1 MSMAVHFSKV
11 DGRQDSSQ
19 NDLVPPAI
27 YAVVKIACLSDI
39 CNGMSKK
46 QCRATVLP
54 MICGLELQGRR
65 LANEGVAR
73 GSATE
78 EQGAKT
84 NRRLLAAAGQV
95 HNKAPSSLVSAIQA
109 SSSAP
114 NFQTMVAMHVLVAT
128 LGLWCLV

>member
-1 MSMAVHFSKV
+1 M
-11 DGRQDSSQ
+11 DGREGSSQ
-19 NDLVPPAI
+19 NELVPPAI
-27 YAVVKIACLSDI
+27 CAVVRIACLSDN

-46 QCRATVLP
+46 QCGATVLP
-54 MICGLELQGRR
+54 MIRGLVLQGRR

-84 NRRLLAAAGQV
+84 KRRRLAAAGQI

-109 SSSAP
+109 SNSAP